1 MTDIHCL
8 FDHPSVSTD
17 VSGRKKPRGRI
28 FLHTNV
34 RINPHCA
41 RVSSTSTPSS
51 SPQRRHHATLPDR
64 IRRLTHTRT
73 ITSSSST
80 DARRA
85 LLSALYRN
93 GCSYRCN
100 SSLNWYARAR

>member
-1 MTDIHCL
+1 MTDIHWL
-8 FDHPSVSTD
+8 FDHPTVSTD
-17 VSGRKKPRGRI
+17 VSGRKKPRRRI
-28 FLHTNV
+28 FLPTNT

-41 RVSSTSTPSS
+41 RVSSTSTSS
-51 SPQRRHHATLPDR
+51 PSPQRRHHATLSHR

-73 ITSSSST
+73 ITSSGT
-80 DARRA
+80 DALRA

-100 SSLNWYARAR
+100 SPLNWYARAR